1 MDTDEENVESRLP
14 MSLGGRRRSVNRP
27 QLSPGDLAVGGN
39 LEKVRDLLFGAQM
52 RDMENHFARL
62 EERLQKDIAELKD
75 ETRGR
80 FESLEVFLRKEIESL
95 TDQLKTEQDVRQQA
109 VQTLTQELTETVK
122 AFNQRTNQAE
132 EHIVKAQR
140 ELRQHILDQS
150 RSLRD
155 EFWDRYREL
164 SEATEH
170 NVLDSGVFYCLTWVD
185 TESAA
190 RQDDNL
196 SLWRPPGR
204 PSPGVY
210 VRVHSGVD
218 APHRRAHAMV
228 PSRGHD

>member
-170 NVLDSGVFYCLTWVD
+170 NVQELRAEKTDRAKLAVLLT
-185 TESAA
+185 ELAM
-190 RQDDNL
+190 RLGNEYL
-196 SLWRPPGR
+196 LPGNNE
-204 PSPGVY
+204 
-210 VRVHSGVD
+210 
-218 APHRRAHAMV
+218 
-228 PSRGHD
+228 

>member
-62 EERLQKDIAELKD
+62 EERLQKDLVELKD

-95 TDQLKTEQDVRQQA
+95 TDQLRAEQEVRQQA

-170 NVLDSGVFYCLTWVD
+170 NVQELRAEKTDRATLAVLLT
-185 TESAA
+185 ELAM
-190 RQDDNL
+190 RLGNEYL
-196 SLWRPPGR
+196 LPGNNE
-204 PSPGVY
+204 
-210 VRVHSGVD
+210 
-218 APHRRAHAMV
+218 
-228 PSRGHD
+228 

>member
-1 MDTDEENVESRLP
+1 MQEARMDTDEESVESRLP
-14 MSLGGRRRSVNRP
+14 MSLGGGRRSIKRP
-27 QLSPGDLAVGGN
+27 QLSPVDFGAGGN
-39 LEKVRDLLFGAQM
+39 LDKVRDLLFGAQM

-122 AFNQRTNQAE
+122 AFNQRTTQAE

-170 NVLDSGVFYCLTWVD
+170 NVQELRAEKTDRATLAVLLT
-185 TESAA
+185 ELAM
-190 RQDDNL
+190 RLGNEYL
-196 SLWRPPGR
+196 LPGNNE
-204 PSPGVY
+204 
-210 VRVHSGVD
+210 
-218 APHRRAHAMV
+218 
-228 PSRGHD
+228 

>member
-170 NVLDSGVFYCLTWVD
+170 NVQELRAEKTDRATPAVLLT
-185 TESAA
+185 ELAM
-190 RQDDNL
+190 RLGNEYL
-196 SLWRPPGR
+196 LPGNNE
-204 PSPGVY
+204 
-210 VRVHSGVD
+210 
-218 APHRRAHAMV
+218 
-228 PSRGHD
+228 

>member
-1 MDTDEENVESRLP
+1 MDTAEGNVESNLP

-27 QLSPGDLAVGGN
+27 QLSPGDLGAGGN

-62 EERLQKDIAELKD
+62 EERLQKDLVELKD

-170 NVLDSGVFYCLTWVD
+170 NVQELRAEKTDRATLAVLLT
-185 TESAA
+185 ELAM
-190 RQDDNL
+190 RLGNEYL
-196 SLWRPPGR
+196 LPGNNE
-204 PSPGVY
+204 
-210 VRVHSGVD
+210 
-218 APHRRAHAMV
+218 
-228 PSRGHD
+228 

>member
-122 AFNQRTNQAE
+122 AFDQRTNQAE

-150 RSLRD
+150 RTLRD

-164 SEATEH
+164 SEATDHSVQELRAEKTDRATLA
-170 NVLDSGVFYCLTWVD
+170 VLLTD
-185 TESAA
+185 LAMRLGNEY
-190 RQDDNL
+190 L
-196 SLWRPPGR
+196 LPGNE
-204 PSPGVY
+204 
-210 VRVHSGVD
+210 
-218 APHRRAHAMV
+218 
-228 PSRGHD
+228 

>member
-170 NVLDSGVFYCLTWVD
+170 NVQELRAEKTDRATLAVLLT
-185 TESAA
+185 ELAM
-190 RQDDNL
+190 RLGNEYL
-196 SLWRPPGR
+196 LPGNNE
-204 PSPGVY
+204 
-210 VRVHSGVD
+210 
-218 APHRRAHAMV
+218 
-228 PSRGHD
+228 

>member
-1 MDTDEENVESRLP
+1 MDTDEGNVESRLP

-27 QLSPGDLAVGGN
+27 QLSPGDLGVGGN

-62 EERLQKDIAELKD
+62 EERLQKDLAELKD

-95 TDQLKTEQDVRQQA
+95 TDQLKAEQEVRQQA

-122 AFNQRTNQAE
+122 AFDQRTNQAE

-150 RSLRD
+150 RTLRD

-164 SEATEH
+164 SEATDH
-170 NVLDSGVFYCLTWVD
+170 NVQELRAEKTDRATLAVLLT
-185 TESAA
+185 ELAM
-190 RQDDNL
+190 RLGNEYL
-196 SLWRPPGR
+196 LPGNE
-204 PSPGVY
+204 
-210 VRVHSGVD
+210 
-218 APHRRAHAMV
+218 
-228 PSRGHD
+228 

>member
-1 MDTDEENVESRLP
+1 MDTDEESVESRLP

-170 NVLDSGVFYCLTWVD
+170 NVQELRAEKTDRATLAVLLT
-185 TESAA
+185 ELAM
-190 RQDDNL
+190 RLGNEYL
-196 SLWRPPGR
+196 LPGNNE
-204 PSPGVY
+204 
-210 VRVHSGVD
+210 
-218 APHRRAHAMV
+218 
-228 PSRGHD
+228 

>member
-1 MDTDEENVESRLP
+1 MDTAEGNVESNLP

-27 QLSPGDLAVGGN
+27 QLSPGDLGAGGN

-62 EERLQKDIAELKD
+62 EERLQKDLVELKD

-95 TDQLKTEQDVRQQA
+95 TDQLRAEQDVRQQA

-122 AFNQRTNQAE
+122 AFDQRTNQAE

-150 RSLRD
+150 RTLRD

-164 SEATEH
+164 SEATDHSVQELRAEKTDRATLA
-170 NVLDSGVFYCLTWVD
+170 VLLT
-185 TESAA
+185 ELAM
-190 RQDDNL
+190 RLGNEYL
-196 SLWRPPGR
+196 LPGN
-204 PSPGVY
+204 
-210 VRVHSGVD
+210 D
-218 APHRRAHAMV
+218 E
-228 PSRGHD
+228 

>member
-1 MDTDEENVESRLP
+1 MDTAEGNVESNLP

-27 QLSPGDLAVGGN
+27 QLSPGDLGAGGN

-62 EERLQKDIAELKD
+62 EERLQKDLVELKD

-109 VQTLTQELTETVK
+109 VQTLTQELTETAK

-170 NVLDSGVFYCLTWVD
+170 NVQELRAEKTDRATLAVLLT
-185 TESAA
+185 ELAM
-190 RQDDNL
+190 RLGNEYL
-196 SLWRPPGR
+196 LPGNNE
-204 PSPGVY
+204 
-210 VRVHSGVD
+210 
-218 APHRRAHAMV
+218 
-228 PSRGHD
+228 

>member
-1 MDTDEENVESRLP
+1 MQEARMDTDEESEESRLP

-27 QLSPGDLAVGGN
+27 QLSPVDLAAGGN
-39 LEKVRDLLFGAQM
+39 LDKVRDLLFGTQM

-109 VQTLTQELTETVK
+109 VQTLTQELTETAK

-170 NVLDSGVFYCLTWVD
+170 NVQELRAEKTDRATLAVLLT
-185 TESAA
+185 ELAM
-190 RQDDNL
+190 RLGNEYL
-196 SLWRPPGR
+196 LPGNNE
-204 PSPGVY
+204 
-210 VRVHSGVD
+210 
-218 APHRRAHAMV
+218 
-228 PSRGHD
+228 